1 MMTTQM
7 AGRMVA
13 ILVVTASLGAVDVQG
28 NGRPLD
34 RAIEGVWEPTV
45 TIRDCQTLA
54 PIFSFASMDSYI
66 PGGSF
71 VAESASEPNSR
82 ATGLGTWRH
91 AGGRTFTAVYQF
103 FTYDP
108 AGLPSGR
115 LKVSSR
121 IRVSADGSSFTALDG
136 AVVTDLQGNVVTQ
149 VCSSREA
156 TRLQ

>member
-7 AGRMVA
+7 AGRLLAM
-13 ILVVTASLGAVDVQG
+13 LLVTASLGTASLEAND
-28 NGRPLD
+28 RSLE

-45 TIRDCQTLA
+45 TIRDCQSLA

-66 PGGSF
+66 YGGSF
-71 VAESASEPNSR
+71 VAESASEPNIR

-91 AGGRTFTAVYQF
+91 AGGRTFVALYQF
-103 FTYDP
+103 FTYDA

-121 IRVSADGSSFTALDG
+121 IRLSVDGSSFTAVD
-136 AVVTDLQGNVVTQ
+136 AAQVTDLQGNVLTQ
-149 VCSSREA
+149 VCSTREA
-156 TRLQ
+156 RRVQ